1 MRTLRIGTFSPSV
14 VLGVAA
20 ATGALDAVGL
30 AIIQVPA
37 SSSPQQFSALLAGE
51 LDAVITSPDNVLA
64 YRFVADNPLGRTCD
78 LRILAAVDRGLGLSL
93 FAAPGVEDLDS
104 LRGGVLAVDVPTSGF
119 AFVAYELLAR
129 RGIKAGIDCEV
140 TALGSTPRR
149 AEALAEGR
157 CAATVLNAG
166 NDLRA
171 EEAGCH
177 RLSRA
182 KEIGPYVATVLASTA
197 EREEKEWLPALVR
210 VIVDTSSRLASGHL
224 HEHAS
229 SVTARLLK
237 LSDGDVRRY
246 VELLADPEEG
256 LVPGGRVDRESL
268 ETLVRLRMRHHAGS
282 AGLADSLRD
291 DTGLLDERFLPGAA
305 P

>member
-14 VLGVAA
+14 VLGVAT
-20 ATGALDAVGL
+20 ATGALDTAGL
-30 AIIQVPA
+30 TITQVPA
-37 SSSPQQFSALLAGE
+37 RNSLEQFAALLAGE

-64 YRFVADNPLGRTCD
+64 YRLVADNPLGRTGD

-93 FAAPGVEDLDS
+93 FTAPGVEDVDS
-104 LRGGVLAVDVPTSGF
+104 LRGGVLGVDVPTSGF

-140 TALGSTPRR
+140 AALGSTPRR

-157 CAATVLNAG
+157 CAVTVLNAG

-171 EEAGCH
+171 ERAGCH
-177 RLSRA
+177 RISRA
-182 KEIGPYVATVLASTA
+182 KEIGPYVGTVLASTA
-197 EREEKEWLPALVR
+197 ERQEEWLAALVG
-210 VIVDTSSRLASGHL
+210 VVVDTSGRLASGHL
-224 HEHAS
+224 HECAS
-229 SVTARLLK
+229 SVTAQLMGL
-237 LSDGDVRRY
+237 GDDDVQRY

-256 LVPGGRVDRESL
+256 LVADGRVDRESL
-268 ETLVRLRMRHHAGS
+268 DTLVTLRMRHHAGS
-282 AGLADSLRD
+282 AGLGDALRH

>member
-14 VLGVAA
+14 VLGVAT
-20 ATGALDAVGL
+20 ATGALDTAGL
-30 AIIQVPA
+30 TITQVPA
-37 SSSPQQFSALLAGE
+37 RNSPEQFAALLAGE

-64 YRFVADNPLGRTCD
+64 YRFVADNPLGHTSD

-93 FAAPGVEDLDS
+93 FTAPGVEDIDS
-104 LRGGVLAVDVPTSGF
+104 LRGGVLGVDVPTSGF

-129 RGIKAGIDCEV
+129 QGVKAGIDCEV
-140 TALGSTPRR
+140 AALGSTPRR

-157 CAATVLNAG
+157 CAVTVLNAG
-166 NDLRA
+166 NDLHA
-171 EEAGCH
+171 ERAGCH

-182 KEIGPYVATVLASTA
+182 KEIGPYVGTVLASTA
-197 EREEKEWLPALVR
+197 ERQEEWLAALVG
-210 VIVDTSSRLASGHL
+210 VIVDTSGRLASGHL
-224 HEHAS
+224 HECAS
-229 SVTARLLK
+229 SVTAQLMGLG
-237 LSDGDVRRY
+237 DDDVRRY

-256 LVPGGRVDRESL
+256 LVADGRVDRESL
-268 ETLVRLRMRHHAGS
+268 DTLVTLRMRHHAGS
-282 AGLADSLRD
+282 AGLANALRH